1 MPDVTIHTDGPIVV
15 PTEGLALKGSDGT
28 AIKCPDGKAVA
39 LCRCGQSANK
49 PFCDGGHKNAGFAN
63 DPTK

>member
-15 PTEGLALKGSDGT
+15 PTEGLELKGSDGST
-28 AIKCPDGKAVA
+28 IELPKGSAVA
-39 LCRCGQSANK
+39 LCRCGQAGSK
-49 PFCDGGHKNAGFAN
+49 PFCDGTHKNAGFAN